1 MSARRVVVDLGAIAC
16 WIVLWWISVTV
27 GMELGKRMVGPEG
40 RDGDL
45 ALTGLVGVILI
56 SPLRL
61 ACSTFF
67 LWVKRRVVLFVFC
80 AVPIGLAITL
90 WPFLAG
96 CSRGPPG
103 EGGLGLR
110 P

>member
-16 WIVLWWISVTV
+16 WIELWWISVTV

-45 ALTGLVGVILI
+45 ALTGL
-56 SPLRL
+56 
-61 ACSTFF
+61 FF
-67 LWVKRRVVLFVFC
+67 WVKRRVVLFVFC

-90 WPFLAG
+90 WPLLAWVF
-96 CSRGPPG
+96 PWATW
-103 EGGLGLR
+103 
-110 P
+110 